1 MSAQWDNQP
10 GQRWVEAP
18 GLIQMETGIFVP
30 DHGWLTSKRSVIYG
44 GRHGP
49 APMIT
54 ADIDTVMGIM
64 VPELRSCIRAI
75 KHRLVEGA

>member
-1 MSAQWDNQP
+1 MAEWDRQP
-10 GQRWVEAP
+10 GQSWVEAP

-30 DHGWLTSKRSVIYG
+30 THGWLTSKRSVIYG

-49 APMIT
+49 APMI
-54 ADIDTVMGIM
+54 DDGIDTIMDIM

-75 KHRLVEGA
+75 QHRLREGA